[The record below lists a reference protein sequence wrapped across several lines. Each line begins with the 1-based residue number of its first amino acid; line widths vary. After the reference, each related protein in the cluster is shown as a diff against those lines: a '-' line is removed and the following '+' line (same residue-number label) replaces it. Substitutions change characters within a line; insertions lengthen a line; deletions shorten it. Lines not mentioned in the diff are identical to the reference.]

1 MDNGSI
7 ISTGISLLLGMSF
20 GALAMFYTLRDKLK
34 QNQQVNSLRRI
45 GMLEQVAQHV
55 GKVSHTFSKYSSLVS
70 EIGPKAEGI
79 STKQGAELDDLSS
92 DLVAVYEEIS
102 IAESKLLLLGEKRLE
117 KAMKLYTAKMAQY
130 RKKIYPGRYSNSEE
144 ASTIKKEIITMKDQ
158 FYNILS
164 ERYDHNNLQQ

>member
-1 MDNGSI
+1 MDNTTI
-7 ISTGISLLLGMSF
+7 VSTGISLLLGMSF
-20 GALAMFYTLRDKLK
+20 GALAMFYSTKEKLK
-34 QNQQVNSLRRI
+34 KYRQANASRRI

-70 EIGPKAEGI
+70 EIGPLTGGI
-79 STKQGAELDDLSS
+79 SVKQGAELEDLSS
-92 DLVAVYEEIS
+92 DLVSVYEEIS

-144 ASTIKKEIITMKDQ
+144 ASTIKKDIISMKDQ

-164 ERYDHNNLQQ
+164 ERYDNNNSHP